1 MNHLKTL
8 VGLLLCCAGL
18 ALAQTK
24 LGPKDTQPLSPSDLN
39 RVNVGDEAPDFT
51 LEKEA
56 GKTVTLSD
64 YRGKK
69 TVVLVFYRG
78 HW

>member
-1 MNHLKTL
+1 MKHLKAL
-8 VGLLLCCAGL
+8 VLLAICCASI

-24 LGPKDTQPLSPSDLN
+24 LGPKDSPALPPSDLN
-39 RVNVGDEAPDFT
+39 RINVGDEAPDFT

-56 GKTVTLSD
+56 GKPVSLSE

-69 TVVLVFYRG
+69 SVVLVFYRG